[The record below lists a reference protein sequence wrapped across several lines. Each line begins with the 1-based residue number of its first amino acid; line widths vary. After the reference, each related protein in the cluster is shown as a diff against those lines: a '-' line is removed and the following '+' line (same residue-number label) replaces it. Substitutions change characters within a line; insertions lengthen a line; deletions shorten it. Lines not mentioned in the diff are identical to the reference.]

1 MNSRKLHRM
10 SDMELIDLD
19 NTRGVHY
26 IDMVLDPS
34 VTFETLRKYRLEN
47 EKIRREIVTRKEE
60 AK

>member
-26 IDMVLDPS
+26 ISMVLDPS

-47 EKIRREIVTRKEE
+47 EKIRREITTRKEE